1 MLYAFVWGES
11 FLCSALGMYTLPHV
25 NTPIIAITY
34 NVKNT
39 DVSAPYWESRWE
51 MRTCVYGKFELGSRK
66 LTSRSEE
73 EGTMVDLK
81 STSDFVSYLEGSYS
95 HPCPAYLLGPH
106 MSQSLMFQPNFEEY
120 IFFNTMWRTFP
131 CLFPVLGDF
140 YFLLQGSPFLFH
152 SYPFQ
157 K

>member
-1 MLYAFVWGES
+1 MYGE
-11 FLCSALGMYTLPHV
+11 
-25 NTPIIAITY
+25 
-34 NVKNT
+34 
-39 DVSAPYWESRWE
+39 
-51 MRTCVYGKFELGSRK
+51 FELGSRK

-81 STSDFVSYLEGSYS
+81 STSDSVSYLGSSYS

-120 IFFNTMWRTFP
+120 FFNTMPRAFP